1 MSLCPLCGSKSE
13 LFFKDEFYQ
22 CPTCAGIFKNQAFL
36 LDAKDEK
43 ERYELHSDDVND
55 LGYQKFVSPITQSVL
70 NDFTKDADG
79 LDFGSGNSQ
88 IVATVLQDNG
98 YNVKVYDPFFAPI
111 VENLQ
116 QKYDYITSCE
126 VIEHFNNPH
135 KEFTLLKSLLKED
148 GKLYCMTHLYD
159 ESIDFSK
166 WYYKNDPT
174 HIFIYQ
180 AKTVAFIKNH
190 FGFSDFA
197 IDKRLIILSV

>member
-1 MSLCPLCGSKSE
+1 MSLCPLCNSKGE
-13 LFFKDEFYQ
+13 LFYKEEFFQ
-22 CPTCAGIFKNQAFL
+22 CSTCGGIFKNQELL
-36 LDAKDEK
+36 LDAQNEK
-43 ERYELHSDDVND
+43 ERYELHSDDTND
-55 LGYQKFVSPITQSVL
+55 LGYQKFVSPIINEVIK
-70 NDFTKDADG
+70 DFTHDDIG
-79 LDFGSGNSQ
+79 LDFGTGQSQ
-88 IVATVLQDNG
+88 IVARLLGDKN
-98 YNVKVYDPFFAPI
+98 YNLKVYDPFFAPI

-135 KEFTLLKSLLKED
+135 KEFTLLKSLLKEG

-166 WYYKNDPT
+166 WYYKNDVT

-190 FGFSDFA
+190 FGFSDFT